1 MIPKDPKEAILNFI
15 IVDNSKMMI
24 TGKTQDHQ
32 DMIEEETIH
41 MIDLV
46 VFKEAVKNM
55 KKDIDE
61 YKILNET

>member
-1 MIPKDPKEAILNFI
+1 MILKDPKVAILNFI

-24 TGKTQDHQ
+24 TGKPQDHQ

-46 VFKEAVKNM
+46 VFTEAVKNM